1 MLLYLGDGR
10 SGSFG
15 SVRIIESV
23 GFESIEF
30 LKVGEGEVTI
40 DLVFVDDA
48 LRQRLLRHLSL
59 VYLLLHRSL
68 QQQQQQNKKH
78 AQHNDRPKQTR
89 LVLKKPA
96 PESGRRRL
104 A

>member
-48 LRQRLLRHLSL
+48 LR
-59 VYLLLHRSL
+59 
-68 QQQQQQNKKH
+68 
-78 AQHNDRPKQTR
+78 
-89 LVLKKPA
+89 
-96 PESGRRRL
+96 
-104 A
+104 